1 MENDLR
7 KIYSD
12 IYDQNIEKLYRFVF
26 LKVSSK
32 EIAEDITSEVFTRGW
47 NALQNKN
54 IDNPRAFLYQVA
66 RNLIVDHYRLK
77 GRAQVV
83 PMDNEAI
90 VDTGDTAHDAA
101 IINADLAVIK
111 NALPALNDDYQTVL
125 IWHYIDDMPISEISQ
140 MMGKSEGSV
149 RVMLH
154 RALNSLRSHVKES

>member
-7 KIYSD
+7 KLYSD

-47 NALQNKN
+47 NALQSKA

-66 RNLIVDHYRLK
+66 RNLIIDHYRLK

-83 PMDNEAI
+83 SMDNEAI
-90 VDTGDTAHDAA
+90 VDTGDTAHNTA

-125 IWHYIDDMPISEISQ
+125 IWHYIDDLPIPEISQ
-140 MMGKSEGSV
+140 IMGKSEGSV

-154 RALNSLRSHVKES
+154 RALSALKSQIKEA